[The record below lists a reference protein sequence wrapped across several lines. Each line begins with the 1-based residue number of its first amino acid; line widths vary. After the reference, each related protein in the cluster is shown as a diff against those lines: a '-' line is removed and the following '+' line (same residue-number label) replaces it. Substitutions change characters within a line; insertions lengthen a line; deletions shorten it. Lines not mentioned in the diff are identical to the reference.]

1 MKTRALLL
9 VLCLAGLATVIWPP
23 EVMSPAQEELIAN
36 APSEG
41 SGAGELLDMS
51 AFEEELIEPEAT
63 APLVEEVVAQAAE
76 VAAPQEVDL
85 VQGSLKGRDQG
96 ALALQGELL
105 AHDPGAIEAYLS
117 SNELHPGRE
126 RFLGACAHIALEQ
139 PEASRALWETV
150 SEEDPISSAERATLG
165 RLLGDGG
172 AVPASAGV
180 RSNALL
186 RGLEMAYMR
195 GELRRVL
202 QERDYVSAC
211 GLLSGLLE
219 MELDAEWPTHKEA
232 LETWAKQLKDAQGFH
247 RWSARGE
254 WASAEYEVRSGD
266 SLVAIRKRVIED
278 HPGLNI
284 CTGLIARANQLRDEN
299 SIRPGDKLRVPLD
312 PVHTRVDLS
321 ARFLLY
327 YHGEEVVSAWP
338 VTIGKDGRT
347 IPGEYVVG
355 KNKQRNPAWWYQ
367 KSGYE
372 PVAADADPHGRGF
385 ITNDHPENPLG
396 SRWIPW
402 DGTRGLGYHG
412 TNDEESIGDEAS
424 QGCIRLRNRDV
435 EELYDIL
442 PVGSSILVQP

>member
-1 MKTRALLL
+1 
-9 VLCLAGLATVIWPP
+9 
-23 EVMSPAQEELIAN
+23 
-36 APSEG
+36 
-41 SGAGELLDMS
+41 
-51 AFEEELIEPEAT
+51 
-63 APLVEEVVAQAAE
+63 
-76 VAAPQEVDL
+76 
-85 VQGSLKGRDQG
+85 
-96 ALALQGELL
+96 
-105 AHDPGAIEAYLS
+105 
-117 SNELHPGRE
+117 
-126 RFLGACAHIALEQ
+126 
-139 PEASRALWETV
+139 
-150 SEEDPISSAERATLG
+150 
-165 RLLGDGG
+165 
-172 AVPASAGV
+172 
-180 RSNALL
+180 
-186 RGLEMAYMR
+186 MAYMR

-247 RWSARGE
+247 RWSARGD

-266 SLVAIRKRVIED
+266 SLVAIRKRVIEN